1 MRKAGRN
8 LLLYALVLG
17 LLAAGG
23 AAWYV
28 SSAEAAANPTE
39 SVVVA
44 KTRIPARSF
53 ITEDML
59 TLKKMPKG
67 AIHQE
72 SSSTMT
78 PFIGKTTKQ
87 SIAPSEQVL
96 ASKLFRNR
104 EQTGLAFV
112 LPEGRRAVA
121 INVSEAIAAGGLI
134 LPGDKVDVIG
144 YCIVTP
150 ATTTA
155 ERTATTSRSQV
166 ARGFYSLQAI
176 EVLAVAQEVEGEE
189 AAEPLQAVQSRN
201 GESMMAGQRRAQTKP
216 AAKTFTLSLSPD
228 EAQRLVLLE
237 NHPDCKLRLALRAT
251 DDKAPVRMGV
261 ADFDPAVSLEP
272 VLGPAR

>member
-1 MRKAGRN
+1 MRKTGRN
-8 LLLYALVLG
+8 LVLYALVLG

-28 SSAEAAANPTE
+28 STAEAAANPSE

-44 KTRIPARSF
+44 KTRIPARAF

-67 AIHQE
+67 AVHPE
-72 SSSTMT
+72 SSATMA
-78 PFIGKTTKQ
+78 PYIGKTTKQ
-87 SIAPSEQVL
+87 SIAASEQVL
-96 ASKLFRNR
+96 ASKIFKNR

-134 LPGDKVDVIG
+134 LPGDKIDIIG

-150 ATTTA
+150 PLTSVERTTTTA
-155 ERTATTSRSQV
+155 RSQV

-189 AAEPLQAVQSRN
+189 AAEPLQTVQSRN
-201 GESMMAGQRRAQTKP
+201 AESMMAGQRRPSTKP
-216 AAKTFTLSLSPD
+216 AAKTFTLSLTPD

-237 NHPDCKLRLALRAT
+237 NHPDCKLRLALRAAV
-251 DDKAPVRMGV
+251 DNAPIRTLV

-272 VLGPAR
+272 VLAPGR